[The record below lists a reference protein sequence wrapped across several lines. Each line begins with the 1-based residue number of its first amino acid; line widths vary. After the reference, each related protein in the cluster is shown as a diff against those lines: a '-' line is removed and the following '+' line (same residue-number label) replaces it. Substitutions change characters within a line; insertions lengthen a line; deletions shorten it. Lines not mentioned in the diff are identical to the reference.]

1 MYAYVNVH
9 REIPYV
15 YSMLYT
21 VLLQRISSDQGKMYL
36 FFYKLPQTLKRLE
49 RIYLNTILL
58 DNFLTKFLN
67 CYEFVSSTYLTVVY
81 STI

>member
-1 MYAYVNVH
+1 MHMSMYIGKSHMYIVCCT
-9 REIPYV
+9 
-15 YSMLYT
+15 LYFCKES
-21 VLLQRISSDQGKMYL
+21 LQIKEKCIF
-36 FFYKLPQTLKRLE
+36 FFYKLPQTFKRLE